1 VERFFYW
8 KGLKSDV
15 MLFVQQCQICQQAK
29 SERVHPAGLLQPL
42 PVPRG
47 AWEEITMDFIEGLPK
62 SEGFDIILV
71 VVDRFT
77 KFAHFLPLK
86 HPFTA
91 QKVAQVFLDQIV
103 EPHVAPKSIVS
114 DRDKLFTSQFW
125 RHLFQLMDVQLLF
138 STAYHPQ
145 TDGQSERVNQCL
157 EMSLRCAVNDHPQK
171 WKGWLA
177 LAVYWYNTSY
187 HSSLGCTPFIVMYG
201 YDAPA
206 VAIPCLAHSDDV
218 EVNQWLTDRAAY
230 SAMLKEH
237 LTRAQHRMKQFA
249 DKGRTPREFS
259 IGNLVLLKLQS
270 YAQKTGQSTLP
281 KTCLQVFW
289 SFSGSEQGRVYG
301 LSFQVPQDAQVH
313 PVFHV
318 SQLKL
323 FHPRYT
329 PVFAT
334 LPRVA
339 DLSVASVEPEDI
351 SDHRL
356 VHKRN
361 QAITL

>member
-1 VERFFYW
+1 
-8 KGLKSDV
+8 
-15 MLFVQQCQICQQAK
+15 
-29 SERVHPAGLLQPL
+29 
-42 PVPRG
+42 
-47 AWEEITMDFIEGLPK
+47 
-62 SEGFDIILV
+62 
-71 VVDRFT
+71 
-77 KFAHFLPLK
+77 
-86 HPFTA
+86 
-91 QKVAQVFLDQIV
+91 
-103 EPHVAPKSIVS
+103 
-114 DRDKLFTSQFW
+114 
-125 RHLFQLMDVQLLF
+125 
-138 STAYHPQ
+138 
-145 TDGQSERVNQCL
+145 
-157 EMSLRCAVNDHPQK
+157 
-171 WKGWLA
+171 
-177 LAVYWYNTSY
+177 
-187 HSSLGCTPFIVMYG
+187 MYG

-323 FHPRYT
+323 FHSNSPISRNPRLRRRRWRLPWST
-329 PVFAT
+329 PNTCARSTGRAAT
-334 LPRVA
+334 SAPSSPTRDAPR
-339 DLSVASVEPEDI
+339 SCSASHGMMLE
-351 SDHRL
+351 L
-356 VHKRN
+356 M
-361 QAITL
+361 T